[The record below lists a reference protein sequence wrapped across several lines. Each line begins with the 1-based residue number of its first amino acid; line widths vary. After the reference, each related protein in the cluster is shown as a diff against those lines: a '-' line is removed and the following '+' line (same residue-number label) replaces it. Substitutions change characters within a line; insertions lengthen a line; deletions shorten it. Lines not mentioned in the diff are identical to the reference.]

1 MEYGIFSDEGQ
12 IERGMFTLV
21 EAETR
26 LLAVYAGDG
35 CWAAECCPTH
45 PENEE
50 SNCEECADED
60 CDKDG
65 CDDEDE
71 DDGS

>member
-12 IERGMFTLV
+12 VERGMFSLA
-21 EAETR
+21 EAQGR
-26 LLAVYAGDG
+26 LAIYPADDG
-35 CWAAECCPTH
+35 CWIAECCHDH

-50 SNCEECADED
+50 GNCEECADED

-65 CDDEDE
+65 CDDC
-71 DDGS
+71 